1 LPYVCSG
8 VAVALVGEW
17 WCEPYHWLGRPG
29 TALPAL
35 MAASVAVQL
44 GYQVTL
50 FHAGLEAIPS
60 VYADAA
66 RVDGAGAWRRFWRIT
81 FPLLEPVT
89 RFVFLTG
96 VVGAFQVFTYVY
108 VLTEGGPLHH
118 TDTLAYRAYQVGW
131 ERLEFG
137 YAAAIT
143 VCLCLVLLVVT
154 RAQVR
159 QLAREV
165 GRA

>member
-1 LPYVCSG
+1 ML
-8 VAVALVGEW
+8 LVG
-17 WCEPYHWLGRPG
+17 CLG
-29 TALPAL
+29 
-35 MAASVAVQL
+35 ASVAAQAPDKL
-44 GYQVTL
+44 RSQDTLIVT
-50 FHAGLEAIPS
+50 
-60 VYADAA
+60 V
-66 RVDGAGAWRRFWRIT
+66 VDQPALTKKYTVESDGRIT

-154 RAQVR
+154 RAQVK
-159 QLAREV
+159 QLARDV